1 MECQTKFMKDYKQLL
16 HDCEEKDEEEVKL
29 TVDNAER
36 TTRKK
41 KKKIKYTD
49 IFETKP
55 RK

>member
-29 TVDNAER
+29 TEDKAER
-36 TTRKK
+36 TAKK
-41 KKKIKYTD
+41 KKKKTKYTD

-55 RK
+55 KK